1 MEAAAAIIAV
11 IFAILVAFAVI
22 ATVKAVRAV
31 KRGVDRTV
39 TQARRT
45 VEDTRLKAKQ
55 YTQPGAGGEVAQLRL
70 SLRTSMRA
78 TQEALRAGLP
88 EDPSLSESLA
98 LFERLSA
105 HGRELDED
113 LRKLEDEP
121 DKGRVAACLPELRER
136 TERVRHSADSLR
148 WAAQDRQRRFAE
160 DDLAVLSEQIEMEAG
175 ALRHWA
181 TEEPEGAGA
190 AGSSGS
196 SGASGAGASGA
207 SGASGGAGAGASGA
221 SGASGGARAAEAPR
235 ASAGDEPEAAERPA
249 ISGRNVWQQA
259 GYAWQKARRPE
270 STS

>member
-22 ATVKAVRAV
+22 ATVRAVRAV

-190 AGSSGS
+190 AGAGS
-196 SGASGAGASGA
+196 
-207 SGASGGAGAGASGA
+207 SGASGGAGAAGAAGA
-221 SGASGGARAAEAPR
+221 GSSGASGGARAAEAPR